1 MGGLS
6 EVLGPP
12 PVIPK
17 LSQLL
22 TLVSI
27 TQAVDE
33 DNLQSPCRF
42 QPCQIDPIDPID
54 PTHHANSTSHMY
66 CLKVT

>member
-12 PVIPK
+12 TVISK

-22 TLVSI
+22 TLVRI
-27 TQAVDE
+27 TQAGDE
-33 DNLQSPCRF
+33 DNLQSPCSF
-42 QPCQIDPIDPID
+42 QPCQIDT
-54 PTHHANSTSHMY
+54 THHGIPKH